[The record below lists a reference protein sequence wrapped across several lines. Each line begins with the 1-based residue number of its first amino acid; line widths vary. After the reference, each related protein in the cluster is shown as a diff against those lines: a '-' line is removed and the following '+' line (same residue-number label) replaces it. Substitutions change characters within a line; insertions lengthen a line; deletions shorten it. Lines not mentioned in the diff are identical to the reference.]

1 MTSGIQ
7 LALGTRVRKSPFFES
22 TRRAGCECY
31 SVYNHTYMPVCYK
44 DPVSDYWHL
53 VNNVTLWD
61 VACERQVQVTGP
73 DAFTLV
79 RRLTP
84 RNLSKFKVGQ
94 AKYVSLLD
102 ENGGLLNDPV
112 LLRLKEDKFW
122 FSLADHDMLLWVKG
136 VALNSGLNVNITE
149 PDVSPLQIQGPKAIE
164 VVSKLF
170 GEWVEDLKYYW
181 FKEGEL
187 DGIPYLLSRTGW
199 SNEKGFEVFLK
210 DSRYGQQLWDLIM
223 DAGASCGIQPGAP
236 SQIKRMEAG
245 LLSYRNDMDSANNP
259 FEVGLD
265 KFVDLDQDVDFI
277 GKDALRKI
285 AVEGVRCRLMGA
297 VVEGDP
303 IPINEEHWPVL
314 YGGQVIGKVTSAVYS
329 PGLDENLVYIMVPNN
344 YAVDGTKVTVVMP
357 GDDPRSAVVT
367 SLPFVPTKAR

>member
-1 MTSGIQ
+1 
-7 LALGTRVRKSPFFES
+7 
-22 TRRAGCECY
+22 
-31 SVYNHTYMPVCYK
+31 
-44 DPVSDYWHL
+44 
-53 VNNVTLWD
+53 
-61 VACERQVQVTGP
+61 
-73 DAFTLV
+73 
-79 RRLTP
+79 
-84 RNLSKFKVGQ
+84 
-94 AKYVSLLD
+94 
-102 ENGGLLNDPV
+102 
-112 LLRLKEDKFW
+112 
-122 FSLADHDMLLWVKG
+122 
-136 VALNSGLNVNITE
+136 
-149 PDVSPLQIQGPKAIE
+149 
-164 VVSKLF
+164 
-170 GEWVEDLKYYW
+170 
-181 FKEGEL
+181 
-187 DGIPYLLSRTGW
+187 
-199 SNEKGFEVFLK
+199 
-210 DSRYGQQLWDLIM
+210 
-223 DAGASCGIQPGAP
+223 
-236 SQIKRMEAG
+236 
-245 LLSYRNDMDSANNP
+245 MDSANNP